1 MIRRPP
7 RSTLSSSS
15 AASDVYKRQVSTQST
30 GSNFEEA
37 MARIL
42 VACALLMAVACASQT
57 EYVDLGQEIAA
68 PPGVEK
74 SDRIQALG
82 EGADEVVYRIS
93 YNTVYDRTQP
103 EKTASK
109 GTFKIKITGDQGDTG
124 ELTLV
129 THPGYSCSAKTDPEC
144 QTTIE
149 GKSLATSATKCLCD
163 PAADG
168 YDEEKANWRAFTG
181 TTQHAVSRDLVGL
194 SVLPVHQGPGLRPDQ
209 QD

>member
-93 YNTVYDRTQP
+93 YNTVYD
-103 EKTASK
+103 
-109 GTFKIKITGDQGDTG
+109 
-124 ELTLV
+124 L
-129 THPGYSCSAKTDPEC
+129 
-144 QTTIE
+144 
-149 GKSLATSATKCLCD
+149 SLIHISEPT
-163 PAADG
+163 
-168 YDEEKANWRAFTG
+168 
-181 TTQHAVSRDLVGL
+181 
-194 SVLPVHQGPGLRPDQ
+194 RPY
-209 QD
+209 